1 MHRQAFFSLLVVVVT
16 LCAALSIAA
25 PTKASSPSL
34 SKIPT
39 KPNTPAPALPAP
51 KEPSK
56 PAKSPKTSPQSSK
69 RPSSTAETNGKTSS
83 KKAREAGDPG
93 LESRSPNPVTT
104 VCDVPIRD
112 NVDCT
117 GRPSPLENVKRRT
130 NSPGSEYVPGS
141 SSPEHSS
148 EGEGANVLECEH
160 AVELQLLGFTFKKN
174 GFCDALDAL
183 VSHSGGDKATYLADI
198 KTEINQKTNL
208 YNIPHDTNAA
218 KNQITAKF
226 KAGNGKANAP
236 TIPFDVE
243 NVIQWGRVKTYLSTS
258 YVSSNAE
265 KLVKSIDEM
274 ATKLLNKAA
283 SDAKKCATQQQIDA
297 AKAEYISSR
306 GTMEMI
312 WENYIKFVTNQADVK
327 QNNTPR
333 LQKNLLVRFAN
344 G

>member
-56 PAKSPKTSPQSSK
+56 PAKSPKTPTQSSK
-69 RPSSTAETNGKTSS
+69 RPSSTA
-83 KKAREAGDPG
+83 
-93 LESRSPNPVTT
+93 
-104 VCDVPIRD
+104 
-112 NVDCT
+112 
-117 GRPSPLENVKRRT
+117 
-130 NSPGSEYVPGS
+130 Y
-141 SSPEHSS
+141 SPEHSS

-160 AVELQLLGFTFKKN
+160 AVELQLLAFTFKKN

-218 KNQITAKF
+218 IYDAQKNQITAKF
-226 KAGNGKANAP
+226 KVGNGEANAP
-236 TIPFDVE
+236 TIPFDIE

-274 ATKLLNKAA
+274 ATKVLNKAA

-327 QNNTPR
+327 Q
-333 LQKNLLVRFAN
+333 
-344 G
+344 

>member
-51 KEPSK
+51 KEPPK
-56 PAKSPKTSPQSSK
+56 PAESPKTPNQSSK
-69 RPSSTAETNGKTSS
+69 RPSSTAKPSNSCPAKTTGKASS
-83 KKAREAGDPG
+83 KKAREAGDTG
-93 LESRSPNPVTT
+93 LESRSPNSVTT
-104 VCDVPIRD
+104 VCDVPIRE

-117 GRPSPLENVKRRT
+117 GRPSPLENVKRRA
-130 NSPGSEYVPGS
+130 NSTGSEYAPGS
-141 SSPEHSS
+141 SSPDHSS

-183 VSHSGGDKATYLADI
+183 VSHSGGDKTTYLADI

-218 KNQITAKF
+218 
-226 KAGNGKANAP
+226 
-236 TIPFDVE
+236 
-243 NVIQWGRVKTYLSTS
+243 
-258 YVSSNAE
+258 
-265 KLVKSIDEM
+265 
-274 ATKLLNKAA
+274 
-283 SDAKKCATQQQIDA
+283 
-297 AKAEYISSR
+297 
-306 GTMEMI
+306 
-312 WENYIKFVTNQADVK
+312 
-327 QNNTPR
+327 
-333 LQKNLLVRFAN
+333 VRMSVVLHAQCER
-344 G
+344 